1 MTANNKQTPTPVL
14 VWRNYI
20 LKVTDQF
27 PELPII
33 SKIGD
38 STIATLGNISA
49 SSGKEK
55 SKKTFNVS
63 AIVASLLSGRTVLNY
78 IPVIPTKR
86 KKILYIDTEQS
97 PYHCK
102 KVLARIISLAGLEPN
117 IHPENLIFV
126 QLRKFSPKER
136 ISLVE
141 QAIYDIP
148 DLFFVVIDGIRDLAY
163 DINSSTEAM
172 SVLSNLMKWSEERNI
187 HIHNVLHLNKG
198 DDNTRG
204 HLGTELN
211 NKAETILQMTK
222 SDIDSNVSIVRAKCI
237 RDIEFEPF
245 AFQINND
252 GLPELTDNAT
262 SNTRVKSF
270 DYNELSEDEHREAL
284 NKTFEDNK
292 QLGYGL
298 LVEKLQECYREVTG
312 VEFGVAKAKSLKV
325 FLVNKRMIVQNGK
338 KYELNKNFYY

>member
-1 MTANNKQTPTPVL
+1 MTTQNNYPQTPIL
-14 VWRNYI
+14 VWREHI

-27 PELPII
+27 PELPVI
-33 SKIGD
+33 SKIGN

-55 SKKTFNVS
+55 SKKTFNVC
-63 AIVASLLSGRTVLNY
+63 AIVASLLSGKTVLNY
-78 IPVIPTKR
+78 IPIVPRKR

-97 PYHCK
+97 SYHCK
-102 KVLARIISLAGLEPN
+102 NVLTRIISLAGLDPN
-117 IHPENLIFV
+117 IHPDNLIFI

-136 ISLVE
+136 ITLVE

-172 SVLSNLMKWSEERNI
+172 IVLSNLMKWSEERNI

-222 SDIDSNVSIVRAKCI
+222 SDIDSDVSIVRAKCI

-245 AFQINND
+245 AFRIND
-252 GLPELTDNAT
+252 EGLPVLADNST
-262 SNTRVKSF
+262 CNSKIKVF
-270 DYNELSEDEHREAL
+270 DYNELSEEEHREAL
-284 NKTFEDNK
+284 DLVFENNER
-292 QLGYGL
+292 LGYGL
-298 LVEKLQECYREVTG
+298 LVNKLQSCYQQVTG
-312 VEFGVAKAKSLKV
+312 IEFGVAKAKSLKV
-325 FLVNKRMIVQNGK
+325 FLVNKRMITQKSK
-338 KYELNKNFYY
+338 KYELNKSFYF

>member
-1 MTANNKQTPTPVL
+1 MNTQNESTKVL
-14 VWRNYI
+14 AWRNYI
-20 LKVTDQF
+20 LTVTDQF
-27 PELPII
+27 PELPVIT
-33 SKIGD
+33 KIGE

-63 AIVASLLSGRTVLNY
+63 AIVASLLSGKPVLNY
-78 IPVIPTKR
+78 IPIIPNKR
-86 KKILYIDTEQS
+86 KTILYIDTEQS

-102 KVLARIISLAGLEPN
+102 KVLTRIISLAGLEPN
-117 IHPENLIFV
+117 IHPDNLIFV

-136 ISLVE
+136 LALVE

-172 SVLSNLMKWSEERNI
+172 SVLSSLMKWSEERNI

-211 NKAETILQMTK
+211 NKAETILQMSK
-222 SDIDSNVSIVRAKCI
+222 SDVDSDVSIVRAKCI
-237 RDIEFEPF
+237 RDIEFDPF
-245 AFQINND
+245 AFQIND
-252 GLPELTDNAT
+252 EGLPELTDNAT
-262 SNTRVKSF
+262 SNTSIKSF
-270 DYNELSEDEHREAL
+270 DYNELSEEEHREAL
-284 NKTFEDNK
+284 DKTFEDNK

-298 LVEKLQECYREVTG
+298 LVEKLQACYREVTG
-312 VEFGVAKAKSLKV
+312 VEFGIAKAKSLKV
-325 FLVNKRMIVQNGK
+325 FLVNKRMILQNGK
-338 KYELNKNFYY
+338 KYELNNNFYY